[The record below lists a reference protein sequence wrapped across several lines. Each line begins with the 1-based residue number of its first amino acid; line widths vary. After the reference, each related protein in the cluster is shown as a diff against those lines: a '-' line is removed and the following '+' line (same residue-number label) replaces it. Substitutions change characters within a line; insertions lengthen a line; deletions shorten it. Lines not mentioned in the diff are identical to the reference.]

1 MMEKIV
7 QTASN
12 VTIRPLEPDEAPALL
27 MMMRELARFEK
38 QEQFLE
44 ATEDLIRNNMF
55 GEHPLFSA
63 LIALAGDEPAGY
75 LTHGEGYTSW
85 GMRKYVKVDDLFVRE
100 GFRGHG
106 IARQLMR
113 VIERMVVERGTYARW
128 TVSPGNERAIAFY
141 KSLGA
146 RYVLKG
152 QCYWH
157 LDESGRIVP

>member
-1 MMEKIV
+1 M
-7 QTASN
+7 QQASDL
-12 VTIRPLEPDEAPALL
+12 TIRALEPDDAPALL
-27 MMMRELARFEK
+27 AMMRELARLEK

-44 ATEDLIRNNMF
+44 ATEELIRRNMF
-55 GEHPLFSA
+55 GERPMFSA
-63 LIALAGDEPAGY
+63 FIALAGAEPAGY
-75 LTHGEGYTSW
+75 LTYGEGYTSW

-100 GFRGHG
+100 AFRGRG

-113 VIERMVVERGTYARW
+113 VIETMVVERGTYARW
-128 TVSPGNERAIAFY
+128 IVSPENERAIAFY

-157 LDESGRIVP
+157 LDESGNVIS

>member
-1 MMEKIV
+1 M
-7 QTASN
+7 QSSTDL
-12 VTIRPLEPDEAPALL
+12 TIRPLEPDDSPALL
-27 MMMRELARFEK
+27 VMMRELARLEK

-44 ATEDLIRNNMF
+44 ATEELVRKNMF
-55 GEHPLFSA
+55 GEQPMFSA
-63 LIALAGDEPAGY
+63 FIAIVGGEPAGY
-75 LTHGEGYTSW
+75 LTYGEGYTSW

-100 GFRGHG
+100 AFRGRG
-106 IARQLMR
+106 IARQLMS

-128 TVSPGNERAIAFY
+128 IVSPENERAIAFY

-157 LDESGRIVP
+157 LDESGKITS